1 MVDETTIM
9 VNTAAV
15 PDCYRHK
22 LAQAVLASLER
33 AMAEPGAEEAFQAWL
48 AERKRAQALS

>member
-1 MVDETTIM
+1 MASETTIM